1 MAIFSAVERAYL
13 QGRFLGRLA
22 TVGADGT
29 PQVRPL
35 GFRLNAD
42 DALDLGGPRVAR
54 TRRYRNV
61 LSRPR
66 VSFVVDDTTP
76 DGADDP
82 HAIKPGMGRGAE
94 IRGRAGVVTVDD
106 PPGPPELA
114 GPVVL
119 RIHPERVVSWHIDPA
134 GPAGRSRD
142 IG

>member
-1 MAIFSAVERAYL
+1 VIFNAAERAYL
-13 QGRFLGRLA
+13 LDQFLGRLA
-22 TVGADGT
+22 TIGSDGT

-42 DALDLGGPRVAR
+42 DTLDLGGPRVAR

-66 VSFVVDDTTP
+66 VSFVVDDMTP
-76 DGADDP
+76 DDPADP
-82 HAIKPGMGRGAE
+82 RAVKPGMGRGIE
-94 IRGRAGVVTVDD
+94 VRGRAEAVTVTD

-119 RIHPERVVSWHIDPA
+119 RIHPERVVSWHVDAADPA
-134 GPAGRSRD
+134 GSSRD